1 MAGKGLICGWQGLIR
16 GNCGWQKE
24 RILPVDHI
32 YPQVTGVISFCIK
45 SKTVLCCRCWQR
57 KELVGTVRLVVEKE
71 HNIKFQKPVVIIGTF
86 IIFALF
92 SKIYYKAFTLA

>member
-1 MAGKGLICGWQGLIR
+1 MVDK
-16 GNCGWQKE
+16 KE

-32 YPQVTGVISFCIK
+32 YAQVTGVISYCIK

-71 HNIKFQKPVVIIGTF
+71 HNIKFQKPVVVIGTV

-92 SKIYYKAFTLA
+92 FKIYYKAFTLA